1 MEKKRYQLIVEPITC
16 VHIGTG
22 EQLTPLDY
30 YVAKTGEGKHLYCVY
45 DSDSILKRIATDK
58 DKFAEFEK
66 LTSQNNMRGLVDFF
80 HKNISTDD
88 IKYPCDVAKEF
99 LDNYDKNKN
108 IDPLENGR
116 FVQAMYR
123 PAGKKTPVIPG
134 SSIKGA
140 IRTAVLNDIM
150 FKLTNENYDQLYD
163 DFKNEKKKENFDKTL
178 QNKLLNYDGD
188 AKSDPFRSL
197 EISDIQFDAKGT
209 QVVGALSMI
218 KNNKHT
224 KELEVCNES
233 QILLEMIK
241 GKLLGSSVNASG
253 IIRINSALNQ
263 TKQISQSID
272 LKQIINACKY
282 FYWQEFENEYKT
294 FYREATDKVD
304 EITKLKK
311 ELQAIKDNENEFFI
325 RVGRYS
331 QVEFITYE
339 ENFREP
345 KTPVIKGKQM
355 SYGTTRTVLNFN
367 GQYLPLGWCKCTVK
381 EEISYTPP
389 FTIA

>member
-1 MEKKRYQLIVEPITC
+1 MEKKQYQLIVEPITC

-22 EQLTPLDY
+22 VELTPLDY

-140 IRTAVLNDIM
+140 IRTAVLNYKMSEISDD
-150 FKLTNENYDQLYD
+150 NYDQLYN
-163 DFKNEKKKENFDKTL
+163 DFENEKKKENFDKKIQATL
-178 QNKLLNYDGD
+178 LENEEND

-197 EISDIQFDAKGT
+197 EISDVQFDAKGT
-209 QVVGALSMI
+209 QVVGVLSMI

-224 KELEVCNES
+224 KEVEVCNES

-253 IIRINSALNQ
+253 IIRINTALN
-263 TKQISQSID
+263 TTNQINQSID
-272 LKQIINACKY
+272 LEQIINACKY

-304 EITKLKK
+304 EIVKLKQ
-311 ELQAIKDNENEFFI
+311 ELQSIKDNENEFFI

-367 GQYLPLGWCKCTVK
+367 GQYLPLGWCKCTVS
-381 EEISYTPP
+381 EQ
-389 FTIA
+389 